1 LGTEGY
7 SPAVLRLAVRQA
19 GKAASFGEAS
29 DDLKH
34 LARVTI
40 SPNHLAKLAERVGR
54 EWAAA
59 RDADVQAFRENTLAR
74 EYPQLPRVAT
84 VMVDGGRVQT
94 RQESDEPGVTD
105 PAWREVEVACC
116 QTHSSAVHAVDPQP
130 EPPEEFLD
138 PIQVARLAAEIKAR
152 GGPSE
157 ARSDETAGA
166 GPKRRR
172 RRKAC
177 RGRRPRKRRRRRKAC
192 RGRRPRKLVRTVV
205 ASMANSE
212 AFGWQM
218 AAEVQRRG
226 LDRARRKGYIRDG
239 QRYTRTLFE
248 WHLVASG
255 FIGILDVVHL
265 PAYLYGAACAVEGEG
280 SAEAWALYEC
290 WLRLAWSG
298 RVTGLLAGLRA
309 GRAELGP
316 APSGC
321 SETDPRQVA
330 ADAWRY
336 VESNRSRMD
345 YPQYRR
351 LGLPIS
357 SASVESVMKQVNRR
371 MKGTEKFWLG
381 GGAGAMLQ
389 VRAAYL
395 SEDGRSE
402 RYWSRPRPL
411 GPAVGTGRLRPAA

>member
-59 RDADVQAFRENTLAR
+59 RDVEVQAFRENTLAR
-74 EYPQLPRVAT
+74 EYPQPPRVAT

-94 RQESDEPGVTD
+94 RQESGEPGVTD
-105 PAWREVEVACC
+105 PAWREVKVACC
-116 QTHSSAVHAVDPQP
+116 QTHSSAVHAVDPHP
-130 EPPEEFLD
+130 EPPEKFLD

-152 GGPSE
+152 GGPSK
-157 ARSDETAGA
+157 ARSGETAGA

-172 RRKAC
+172 RRKT
-177 RGRRPRKRRRRRKAC
+177 R

-218 AAEVQRRG
+218 AAEVRRRG
-226 LDRARRKGYIRDG
+226 LDRAQRKGYICDG
-239 QRYTRTLFE
+239 QRYNWTLFE
-248 WHLVASG
+248 RHLVASG

-265 PAYLYGAACAVEGEG
+265 LAYLYGAACAVEGKG
-280 SAEAWALYEC
+280 SAGAWALYEC

-298 RVTGLLAGLRA
+298 RVTDLLAGLRA
-309 GRAELGP
+309 GRAKLGP

-371 MKGTEKFWLG
+371 MKGTEKFWLE
-381 GGAGAMLQ
+381 GGAEAMLP